1 MCSCEELSIKIW
13 HTPTRTNQNWTE
25 FQKFQLI
32 PYKSRYS
39 LAHSPPSQE
48 VCPQTYSLS
57 LPLEWSQVTHILTRI
72 KMGGAY
78 KPEKEAFYSSFAR
91 QLCDGTRFPGW
102 LSAFQHTHK
111 HSNPLQQTLPTQI
124 ANHHIQWA
132 RNLSSVFLFF
142 TLYLHCVERE

>member
-1 MCSCEELSIKIW
+1 MCSCEELPIKIW
-13 HTPTRTNQNWTE
+13 HTPHSNQPKLNRVPE
-25 FQKFQLI
+25 SLAH

-39 LAHSPPSQE
+39 LAHSPPGQE

-57 LPLEWSQVTHILTRI
+57 LPLEWSQVTHILTSI

-91 QLCDGTRFPGW
+91 QLCDGTHFPGW

-111 HSNPLQQTLPTQI
+111 HSNPLQQALPTQI

-142 TLYLHCVERE
+142 TSYLHCK